1 MQVYLVVIRLYCKRP
16 MLVLVMAC
24 GEGLIPTVTASGR
37 VEHELALLLLCV
49 LD

>member
-24 GEGLIPTVTASGR
+24 GEGLVPTVPTSRR
-37 VEHELALLLLCV
+37 VEHELALLLLRV